1 MLLSSRGWL
10 LLTVANGP
18 ADGPAILACTG
29 SGSHPAVRFQA
40 GHIPSHHATCEYPR
54 VLPIAD
60 GCHWLMPLLS
70 AQLNESL
77 GLWAKWIANTSSIIA
92 GVSRRMSMPA
102 VHD

>member
-1 MLLSSRGWL
+1 
-10 LLTVANGP
+10 
-18 ADGPAILACTG
+18 
-29 SGSHPAVRFQA
+29 
-40 GHIPSHHATCEYPR
+40 